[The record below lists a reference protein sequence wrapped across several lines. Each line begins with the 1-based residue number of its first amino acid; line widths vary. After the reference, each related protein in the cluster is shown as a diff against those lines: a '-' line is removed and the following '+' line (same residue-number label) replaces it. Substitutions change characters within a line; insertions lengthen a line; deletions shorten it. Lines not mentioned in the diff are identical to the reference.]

1 MFLGGDGLRGLFF
14 SFTGMISSLL
24 QANETVG
31 GITEG
36 TRERD
41 EVGVERDCVEPG
53 GLVEGGVERD
63 WVVGGVERD

>member
-1 MFLGGDGLRGLFF
+1 
-14 SFTGMISSLL
+14 MISSLL

-53 GLVEGGVERD
+53 GLVEGGVESD